1 MNPKSRPAL
10 RYPSPALLEGAKRPD
25 AVWPGGSTPVAR
37 YDRPAT
43 FLSRARKGGS
53 FPPAGGVERGFQNV
67 LRRADD
73 QRRRSDDQRVGADDD
88 APVLVRVRQR
98 GEEVLHAVDARALLV
113 VGLDDRPGRVGGVGV
128 EEHRLLRLGVVVP
141 LVERRLVDRRQLP
154 LLERI
159 GLARGEAASLR
170 LAGDR
175 EPVFEQADAGAHQH
189 PLDLGALAHEFEIF
203 VGLAEAH
210 DALDAGAIVPGAIE
224 EHDLAG
230 GGQMPDVALEIP
242 LRALA
247 LVRLLQRHDARA
259 ARVEMLHEALDG
271 AALAGGVTPL
281 EQNHDLFAGFLDPVL
296 RFQELR
302 LQGQHAL
309 HVMGFAD
316 LGLVGIV
323 AGLEG
328 AADRVGIVA
337 QRLDFDPVG
346 LPLLRFL
353 DFLYTPA
360 RGEGRRDDDGD
371 GRVRRRALGTV
382 GLQRRFDLALDAHA
396 AAPVSLR
403 APGRER
409 ARSSL
414 FTSRGVASQD
424 AVAWTDAGERLRSCP
439 ARL

>member
-43 FLSRARKGGS
+43 FLSSHFRRL
-53 FPPAGGVERGFQNV
+53 AGCSAVSRMFCGADHQR
-67 LRRADD
+67 RRADD
-73 QRRRSDDQRVGADDD
+73 QGIDPDHDP
-88 APVLVRVRQR
+88 PVLVRVGER
-98 GEEVLHAVDARALLV
+98 GQEVLHAVDARALLV

-159 GLARGEAASLR
+159 GLARGEAASLL
-170 LAGDR
+170 LARHR
-175 EPVFEQADAGAHQH
+175 EPVFEQPDAGADQH

-230 GGQMPDVALEIP
+230 GGQMLDVALEIP

-247 LVRLLQRHDARA
+247 LARLLQRHNARA

-271 AALAGGVTPL
+271 AALAGGVTP
-281 EQNHDLFAGFLDPVL
+281 
-296 RFQELR
+296 
-302 LQGQHAL
+302 
-309 HVMGFAD
+309 
-316 LGLVGIV
+316 
-323 AGLEG
+323 
-328 AADRVGIVA
+328 
-337 QRLDFDPVG
+337 
-346 LPLLRFL
+346 
-353 DFLYTPA
+353 
-360 RGEGRRDDDGD
+360 
-371 GRVRRRALGTV
+371 
-382 GLQRRFDLALDAHA
+382 
-396 AAPVSLR
+396 
-403 APGRER
+403 
-409 ARSSL
+409 
-414 FTSRGVASQD
+414 
-424 AVAWTDAGERLRSCP
+424 
-439 ARL
+439 